1 MSFLMLLITLTALIF
16 VHEVGH
22 LVAARLIGVKVRTIS
37 IGFGGSLYSYQD
49 RTGTLWKLSI
59 FPLGGYVQLDEDN
72 KTNFN
77 IGNQLSTKFFNSC
90 SFIEKSFVAL
100 AGPFANIIFAF
111 LLIFSVSFLTGYKLL
126 PILGSMGSNLTT
138 ELSGLKE
145 NDEFVAINGS
155 NVNSFNEIDS
165 LLRSQLL
172 LDQKVSVKI
181 IRDDDLIE
189 IDLVFNDEVRKKII
203 NEGIAK
209 VGLLPGINGF
219 RVKNVKADSM
229 GEKIGFKKNDLILS
243 INGEQLNT
251 VESRAQI
258 TNKSSIQVFSVS
270 REEMGGI
277 EKTKN
282 IDFFVQQN
290 ENEFL
295 GLKISPNYTNQ
306 KPLSVFESFEKTG
319 GIIISFVAYVFTSV
333 GNFLSGTS
341 VDFSSPLET
350 GSFISK
356 GISSSYSDYILIVS
370 ILSLSIGLLNLMP
383 LPALDG
389 GNFLIYL
396 VEYIRGK
403 PFNTAFL
410 SILQKIGSYLHFF
423 CSDGCTAN

>member
-1 MSFLMLLITLTALIF
+1 MSFFMLLITLTALIF

-72 KTNFN
+72 RTNLNF
-77 IGNQLSTKFFNSC
+77 GNQLSTKFFNSC

-138 ELSGLKE
+138 ELSELKE
-145 NDEFVAINGS
+145 NDEFVEINGS

-189 IDLVFNDEVRKKII
+189 IDLVFNDEIRKKII
-203 NEGIAK
+203 NEGITK

-270 REEMGGI
+270 RDRMGGI

-282 IDFFVQQN
+282 C
-290 ENEFL
+290 
-295 GLKISPNYTNQ
+295 
-306 KPLSVFESFEKTG
+306 
-319 GIIISFVAYVFTSV
+319 
-333 GNFLSGTS
+333 
-341 VDFSSPLET
+341 
-350 GSFISK
+350 
-356 GISSSYSDYILIVS
+356 
-370 ILSLSIGLLNLMP
+370 
-383 LPALDG
+383 
-389 GNFLIYL
+389 
-396 VEYIRGK
+396 R
-403 PFNTAFL
+403 
-410 SILQKIGSYLHFF
+410 FF
-423 CSDGCTAN
+423 CTAE

>member
-1 MSFLMLLITLTALIF
+1 M
-16 VHEVGH
+16 
-22 LVAARLIGVKVRTIS
+22 
-37 IGFGGSLYSYQD
+37 
-49 RTGTLWKLSI
+49 
-59 FPLGGYVQLDEDN
+59 
-72 KTNFN
+72 
-77 IGNQLSTKFFNSC
+77 STKFFNSC

-181 IRDDDLIE
+181 IRDDNLIE
-189 IDLVFNDEVRKKII
+189 IDLVFNDETKKII

-219 RVKNVKADSM
+219 RVKNVKADSV

-270 REEMGGI
+270 REEIGGI

-290 ENEFL
+290 ENEFF
-295 GLKISPNYTNQ
+295 GLEISPNYTNQ
-306 KPLSVFESFEKTG
+306 
-319 GIIISFVAYVFTSV
+319 
-333 GNFLSGTS
+333 
-341 VDFSSPLET
+341 ET
-350 GSFISK
+350 
-356 GISSSYSDYILIVS
+356 LIC
-370 ILSLSIGLLNLMP
+370 I
-383 LPALDG
+383 
-389 GNFLIYL
+389 
-396 VEYIRGK
+396 
-403 PFNTAFL
+403 
-410 SILQKIGSYLHFF
+410 
-423 CSDGCTAN
+423 